1 MVRTW
6 TGGAVSL
13 CRRRNKPKTGG
24 GLCIVFQS
32 TGTPCLFLI
41 IVFFSLSGQ
50 SKLTAPGAQH
60 KNTPEGV
67 ACSTRAEE
75 PGSTS
80 MGNGREKSSQGVLS
94 KQGLKQAG
102 LG

>member
-1 MVRTW
+1 MVRAW
-6 TGGAVSL
+6 AGGAVSL

-24 GLCIVFQS
+24 GLCIVFLS
-32 TGTPCLFLI
+32 TGTPCLFLVI
-41 IVFFSLSGQ
+41 LFFSSQVRANLLPQELSIRTC
-50 SKLTAPGAQH
+50 L
-60 KNTPEGV
+60 
-67 ACSTRAEE
+67 RALCAAGRAGE

-80 MGNGREKSSQGVLS
+80 MGNGREKSSKGVLS

>member
-1 MVRTW
+1 MGWRGCQPLQEAKQAQNRGSLVHCVPKYWHT
-6 TGGAVSL
+6 VS
-13 CRRRNKPKTGG
+13 
-24 GLCIVFQS
+24 ISHYF
-32 TGTPCLFLI
+32 I
-41 IVFFSLSGQ
+41 FFLSGQ